1 MEDFSIC
8 LADPESIY
16 VEHDLNLVLDKFSV
30 KLYLRANV
38 NKIVELN
45 ISPVY
50 RVVQSSFHDWLWY
63 PFVDSD
69 MYLVF
74 PNLQ

>member
-8 LADPESIY
+8 LADPDSIY
-16 VEHDLNLVLDKFSV
+16 VEHDLNLVRDTFSA

-50 RVVQSSFHDWLWY
+50 RVVQSNFHDWLWY

-69 MYLVF
+69 ICT
-74 PNLQ
+74 

>member
-8 LADPESIY
+8 LADPEPIY

-50 RVVQSSFHDWLWY
+50 RVVQSRFHDWLWY

>member
-1 MEDFSIC
+1 MEEFSIC

-16 VEHDLNLVLDKFSV
+16 LEHDLSLVRDKFSV

-45 ISPVY
+45 ITPVY
-50 RVVQSSFHDWLWY
+50 RVVQSSFRDWLWY

-69 MYLVF
+69 ICT
-74 PNLQ
+74 